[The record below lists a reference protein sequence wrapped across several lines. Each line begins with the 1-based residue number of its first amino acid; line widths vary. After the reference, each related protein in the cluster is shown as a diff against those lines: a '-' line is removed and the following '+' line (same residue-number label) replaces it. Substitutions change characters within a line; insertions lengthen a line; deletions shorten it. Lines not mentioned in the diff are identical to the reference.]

1 MFQPI
6 LDRVLI
12 KRIEPEPT
20 ADGFVVPEKY
30 RQHTNRG
37 LVVSVGEEVD
47 PHVVWNGAVVLYGEY
62 TAEQLSLDGED
73 YWIVRLADIRGVE
86 HG

>member
-6 LDRVLI
+6 LDRVLL

-30 RQHTNRG
+30 RQHTNKGR
-37 LVVSVGEEVD
+37 VIAVGEETLD
-47 PHVVWNGAVVLYGEY
+47 VVKPGDIVLYGEY
-62 TAEQLSLDGED
+62 TSENLSLDGED

-86 HG
+86 RG